1 MSNISSGICDEASL
15 IRAIIFD
22 FDGLIVDTEEPIF
35 RAWQRIYRERGAEL
49 PLEQW
54 LTIIGTSSGPFDP
67 ISYLGERT
75 GVKLDRAEL
84 KALERLY
91 YREATTMQELLPG
104 VRRYLDEAV
113 ELHLKT
119 AIASSSRRPWIEE
132 HLERFKIANRF
143 DAILSRDDV
152 GRPKPDPDLY
162 LAALAALGAAS
173 DEAVALEDSSNG
185 IKAAKAAGIY
195 CVAVPNSMTASMDL
209 SLADLRLA
217 SLEEMPLR
225 ELILRPSSVQ
235 WRPPGPNLPGA
246 PISD

>member
-1 MSNISSGICDEASL
+1 M

-67 ISYLGERT
+67 VIDLGERI
-75 GVKLDRAEL
+75 GMRLDRAEM
-84 KALERLY
+84 KALQRLY
-91 YREATTMQELLPG
+91 YQESTTTQDLLPG

-119 AIASSSRRPWIEE
+119 AIASSSGRAWIEE
-132 HLERFKIANRF
+132 HLERLGIANRF
-143 DAILSRDDV
+143 DAVLSRDDV

-162 LAALAALGAAS
+162 LAALARVGVAA
-173 DEAVALEDSSNG
+173 DEAIALEDSSNG
-185 IKAAKAAGIY
+185 IKAATAAGIF

-225 ELILRPSSVQ
+225 ELILRPSSARSQ
-235 WRPPGPNLPGA
+235 PPGPGLQGV